1 MITGRLAVA
10 EASKRI
16 HRDKSLLRLFIGD
29 NTHCRRH
36 CHQEV
41 LQHRYRSSM
50 HLRPSSI
57 TAQLIF
63 YSTAYFPLFFRTTS
77 ALNMSTVSGDNAV
90 RLESFRKHWNFSW
103 IDQLTEERDT
113 KSPDQNRVSRP
124 VKNGHYVLVDPTPLR
139 KPRLVLHSRDMASM
153 LKLTD
158 DDVASEEFLNY
169 FSGNVSWIE
178 DSKTWA
184 TPYALSIMGTRYV
197 SNCPFGTGD
206 GYGDGRAIS
215 IGEVLIPDDADTE
228 SNSHI
233 RLEMQLKGAG
243 PTPFCR
249 GADGRAVLR
258 SSIREFLA
266 SEAMHH
272 LRVPTTRAISLIVS
286 EGGDT
291 SDRPWYREQSDSSVK
306 PTLPEI
312 DDPRLAVYPLEK
324 RKKILEQLAR
334 QKRDPDVM
342 IQEPNAITCRVSPSF
357 MRIGHI
363 DLFARRAEKAKDK
376 DGKFDKSSPE
386 WQELADI
393 IWHAAF
399 REFHDEAYAPHKKS
413 DDLKS
418 CIVAM
423 LEKSGEQI
431 AVLVAEWI
439 RVGFAQGNFNA
450 DNCLVGGRTM
460 DYGPFGYMD
469 QYDPFFAKWTGS
481 GEHFGFLR
489 QPTAGFVNFAV
500 LVESALQA
508 LKEEEG
514 DKEIEKLQEDIL
526 GKTQEVFQQKMNQ
539 IWGRKLGFHPE
550 DTTSAIPGA
559 LWQDLEPLLRESK
572 ADWTLFWRQLSLV
585 AAEFP
590 MEDDSP
596 STDYSSMLMVL
607 EGSEEVRK
615 GSSPFYETL
624 SSDTREKFM
633 KWIEKWRDGL
643 KTSVS
648 KQEFLSAMTSGVPM
662 SVADRMRLENPKY
675 TLREWILVEAYT
687 KAAAGDESI
696 VNDLMTLI
704 ENPYDEGSSAFE
716 EKYYRRAPD
725 EALGEGGTAFM
736 S

>member
-1 MITGRLAVA
+1 
-10 EASKRI
+10 
-16 HRDKSLLRLFIGD
+16 
-29 NTHCRRH
+29 
-36 CHQEV
+36 
-41 LQHRYRSSM
+41 
-50 HLRPSSI
+50 
-57 TAQLIF
+57 
-63 YSTAYFPLFFRTTS
+63 
-77 ALNMSTVSGDNAV
+77 MSTVSTPTSGDKAV

-103 IDQLTEERDT
+103 IDQLTEERGA
-113 KSPDQNRVSRP
+113 KSPDKNQVSRP
-124 VKNGHYVLVDPTPLR
+124 VKNGHYVFVDPTPLR
-139 KPRLVLHSRDMASM
+139 KPRLVLHSRDMAST
-153 LKLTD
+153 LKLTEE
-158 DDVASEEFLNY
+158 DVASEEFLSY

-215 IGEVLIPDDADTE
+215 IGEVLIPDNYGDSDAE
-228 SNSHI
+228 SDGHN

-291 SDRPWYREQSDSSVK
+291 SDRPWYREQTDSSSK
-306 PTLPEI
+306 PNLPDI
-312 DDPRLAVYPLEK
+312 NDPRLAVYPLEK

-363 DLFARRAEKAKDK
+363 DLFARRAEKAKSK

-399 REFHDEAYAPHKKS
+399 REFYAEAYAPYKET
-413 DDLKS
+413 DDLQS

-431 AVLVAEWI
+431 AALVADWI

-450 DNCLVGGRTM
+450 DNCLIGGRTM
-460 DYGPFGYMD
+460 DYGPFGFMD

-489 QPTAGFVNFAV
+489 QPTAGFVNFSV

-508 LKEEEG
+508 LRDEEG
-514 DKEIEKLQEDIL
+514 DKEIDKLQEDIL
-526 GKTQEVFQQKMNQ
+526 GNAQEVFQQKTNQ
-539 IWGRKLGFHPE
+539 MWGCKLGFHPE
-550 DTTSAIPGA
+550 DTSAVPGT

-590 MEDDSP
+590 IEDDSP
-596 STDYSSMLMVL
+596 STDYGSMLMAL

-615 GSSPFYETL
+615 GSSPFYESL
-624 SSDTREKFM
+624 SSDAREKFLD
-633 KWIEKWRDGL
+633 WIEKWRDGL
-643 KTSVS
+643 SSSVS
-648 KQEFLSAMTSGVPM
+648 KQDFLSAMTEGQPLSA
-662 SVADRMRLENPKY
+662 ADRMRLENPKY

-687 KAAAGDESI
+687 KAATGDET
-696 VNDLMTLI
+696 VLNDLMTLI
-704 ENPYDEGSSAFE
+704 EHPYDEGPSSFD

-725 EALGEGGTAFM
+725 ETLGEGGTAFM